1 MIKMTHLYA
10 TSIKV
15 FIDKVKLSVLV
26 RKLASIA
33 RALQS
38 KSVTNSWCCFFTTGT
53 MVAIKKITINNCKII
68 ISDYDAEYQMPLG

>member
-15 FIDKVKLSVLV
+15 FIEKVKVNVLV
-26 RKLASIA
+26 RKLTSIA
-33 RALQS
+33 TALHS

-53 MVAIKKITINNCKII
+53 MVAIKKRRMNNCKII
-68 ISDYDAEYQMPLG
+68 ISDYDAE